1 MKKVVIYQINIAS
14 EVDILFGLED
24 FLYTNNINAKEFKI
38 KVISGDDSE
47 AFEDALEIVDYLGVK
62 KLVKHNVLNKNHK
75 YFNKDLNY
83 FLSLLTLERYNIIF
97 LVTYYDQVNQLS
109 KLIANTFK
117 KKQEINLKTMPGSI
131 ISIDL
136 EKEDIRVYNPN
147 SILN

>member
-62 KLVKHNVLNKNHK
+62 KLVKHNV
-75 YFNKDLNY
+75 
-83 FLSLLTLERYNIIF
+83 
-97 LVTYYDQVNQLS
+97 
-109 KLIANTFK
+109 
-117 KKQEINLKTMPGSI
+117 
-131 ISIDL
+131 
-136 EKEDIRVYNPN
+136 
-147 SILN
+147 